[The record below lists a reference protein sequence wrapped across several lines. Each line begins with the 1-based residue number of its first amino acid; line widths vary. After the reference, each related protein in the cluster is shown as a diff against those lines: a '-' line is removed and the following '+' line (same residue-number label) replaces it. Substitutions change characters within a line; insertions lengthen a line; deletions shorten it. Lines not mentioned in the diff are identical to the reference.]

1 MPVTA
6 LSPVIGYENAAHI
19 AEKVTGDASTFIGIA
34 AKDIARSLVSQE
46 GNFGRCSG
54 TRDVHSRRGG
64 NSMFGGR
71 LNSLW
76 SLVGLLLTGGCATV
90 PFEQSGSLSSY
101 RSLAQSDGILTRA
114 RVSANKDQLLAA
126 KTIRLA
132 PTSFAE
138 SAVSAGLSEVQRNM
152 VANAIDR
159 SICIGLA
166 DRFHIAAA
174 GEPADLSVR
183 AVITYVGLTDETV
196 AGVSRAASVGV
207 SIVEKVFVP
216 VPVPIPTPRIPIG
229 LGGLAVEAEALDQ
242 TRRQQAAMVWARGA
256 DAFLS
261 KPKVSTAGD
270 AYDLASSFASDF
282 SKLLVTGSSP
292 FQTLPSLPSVHGI
305 SAMFGGPPKEPA
317 CEVFGRGPGVA
328 GLFAGFVGLPPEWT
342 DKGAPERPPASEI
355 PAPR

>member
-1 MPVTA
+1 
-6 LSPVIGYENAAHI
+6 
-19 AEKVTGDASTFIGIA
+19 
-34 AKDIARSLVSQE
+34 
-46 GNFGRCSG
+46 
-54 TRDVHSRRGG
+54 
-64 NSMFGGR
+64 MFGGR

-76 SLVGLLLTGGCATV
+76 GLAVLLSTGGCATV

-101 RSLAQSDGILTRA
+101 KSLAQSDGILTRA
-114 RVSANKDQLLAA
+114 RISANKDQLLAA
-126 KTIRLA
+126 KTIRLT
-132 PTSFAE
+132 PTSFSE

-159 SICIGLA
+159 SMCIALA

-174 GEPADLSVR
+174 GEPADLSIR
-183 AVITYVGLTDETV
+183 AVITYVGLTDETA

-229 LGGLAVEAEALDQ
+229 LGALAVEAEALDQ
-242 TRRQQAAMVWARGA
+242 THLQQAAMVWARGA

-305 SAMFGGPPKEPA
+305 SAMFGGPPKESA
-317 CEVFGRGPGVA
+317 CEVFGRGPGVP
-328 GLFAGFVGLPPEWT
+328 GLIGGLVGLPPEWT
-342 DKGAPERPPASEI
+342 DNGATASPQTGEVS
-355 PAPR
+355 AR